1 MIHKPHKQAAEVLG
15 IKSMRLIITS
25 PLRGWATTLD
35 SVPDP
40 VFAQRMMGDGVAI
53 QPLGDTVVAPFDGE
67 VVTIHDAGHAVSL
80 RSAEGAEVLIHI
92 GLDTVM
98 LKGDGFTPLVAA
110 GQTVARGDPLIR
122 FDLDAVALAATSL
135 ITPVI
140 VTNAEAF
147 AISRR
152 TTDAAIGACEAL
164 MTLVPVQAE
173 TRRRS
178 DDGTVVEQAVTLSLP
193 HGIHA
198 RPAARI
204 GEVARGFE
212 ADVHLLNGD
221 KRGDARSTVG
231 LLALGTAFG
240 DEVVVQ
246 ARGDDAEAALAA
258 IVALLAT
265 DMGEGKLAAA
275 SVAPAPAAPLRAG
288 QIGGVIASPGLAMGP
303 AARLWQA
310 EIAVAREGTGAVEE
324 RAALLAARGEVRA
337 SIAARAGSA
346 SGSVASVMQAH
357 LALIDDPELLAAA
370 ESRIAAGNSAGF
382 AWRGAIHDQI
392 AAIRA
397 TGNAHL
403 IERVDDLVDIERQLL
418 ATLTGTPLD
427 GTGVPA
433 GAIVVADDLLPSQL
447 VTLAAAKPAGIC
459 LARGGPTSHVA
470 ILCAGMGLPALV
482 AMGDAL
488 GAIEDGTPLLLDAEL
503 GHVTAHP
510 SAADADAFTARLAKR
525 DARREA
531 AQVAAKDACNSAD
544 GTRIEVFANIG
555 TVEDAAL
562 AAAQGAEGSGL
573 VRSEFLFLDRDT
585 APSEDEQHAAYQGIA
600 DALAGKPVIIRLLDI
615 GGDKPAAYIPI
626 DAEENPALG
635 QRGIRVALAQPD
647 LLETQLRA
655 ILRVAPVGQCKI
667 MIPMIASLD
676 ELRQVRALVDRLRGE
691 MGIPTPVEVGV
702 MVETPAAAMTA
713 DLLAAEADFL
723 SIGTN
728 DLTQYVLAMDRG
740 NPAVAAGVDAMHPAV
755 LRMIGET
762 CRLAAVHGRWVGV
775 CGGLA
780 SDPTALP
787 ILIGLGVT
795 ELSAVPGFVAEA
807 KQIVRGLTLV
817 EARAHAE
824 LALQCKSAAEVRA
837 LARAFEE
844 TRR

>member
-1 MIHKPHKQAAEVLG
+1 M
-15 IKSMRLIITS
+15 SLIITS

-35 SVPDP
+35 EVPDP

-67 VVTIHDAGHAVSL
+67 VVTLHEAGHAVSL

-98 LKGDGFTPLVAA
+98 LKGEGFTPLAA
-110 GQTVARGDPLIR
+110 IGDRVSRGDPLIR

-152 TTDAAIGACEAL
+152 TTGAAIGACEAL

-173 TRRRS
+173 ARRRS
-178 DDGTVVEQAVTLSLP
+178 DDGTIVEQAVTLSLP

-212 ADVHLLNGD
+212 ADVHLVKGD

-231 LLALGTAFG
+231 LLALGTGFG

-265 DMGEGKLAAA
+265 DMGEAAPVPA
-275 SVAPAPAAPLRAG
+275 RAAPTAATEPLRAG
-288 QIGGVIASPGLAMGP
+288 QIGGVVAAPGLAMGP
-303 AARLWQA
+303 AARLRQA
-310 EIAVAREGTGAVEE
+310 EIAVAREGAGAAEE
-324 RAALLAARGEVRA
+324 RAALLAARSEVRA
-337 SIAARAGSA
+337 GIAARADAA
-346 SGSVASVMQAH
+346 SGSVAAVMQAH

-370 ESRIAAGNSAGF
+370 ENRIAGGNSAGF

-392 AAIRA
+392 DAIRA

-403 IERVDDLVDIERQLL
+403 IERIDDLVDIERQML
-418 ATLTGTPLD
+418 AALTGTPLD
-427 GTGVPA
+427 GAAIPA
-433 GAIVVADDLLPSQL
+433 GAIVVAEDLFPSQL
-447 VTLAAAKPAGIC
+447 VALAAAKPAGLC
-459 LARGGPTSHVA
+459 LVRGGPTSHVA

-482 AMGDAL
+482 AMGSGLD
-488 GAIEDGTPLLLDAEL
+488 AIEDGTMLLFDAEA
-503 GHVTAHP
+503 GHVTAAP
-510 SAADADAFTARLAKR
+510 SPAEAEPFAARLAAR

-531 AQVAAKDACNSAD
+531 ARQAAKDACHSAD
-544 GTRIEVFANIG
+544 GVRIEVFANVG
-555 TVEDAAL
+555 SVDEARS

-573 VRSEFLFLDRDT
+573 VRSEFLFLDRET

-600 DALAGKPVIIRLLDI
+600 DALAGKPVIVRLLDI

-647 LLETQLRA
+647 LLDTQLRA
-655 ILRVAPVGQCKI
+655 ILRTRPAGQCRI
-667 MIPMIASLD
+667 MIPMVASVE
-676 ELRQVRALVDRLRGE
+676 ELRRVRARVDLLRGE
-691 MGIPTPVEVGV
+691 MDIAAPVEVGV

-780 SDPTALP
+780 SDPAALP
-787 ILIGLGVT
+787 ILVGLGVT

-807 KQIVRGLTLV
+807 KQIVRALTLT
-817 EARAHAE
+817 EMRAHAE

>member
-1 MIHKPHKQAAEVLG
+1 M
-15 IKSMRLIITS
+15 SLIITS
-25 PLRGWATTLD
+25 PLRGWATALD
-35 SVPDP
+35 NVPDP

-67 VVTIHDAGHAVSL
+67 VVTLHDAGHAISL

-92 GLDTVM
+92 GLDTMM
-98 LKGDGFTPLVAA
+98 LKGEGFTALVTI
-110 GQTVARGDPLIR
+110 GQKVSRGDPLIR
-122 FDLDAVALAATSL
+122 FDLDAVALSATSL

-140 VTNAEAF
+140 VTNADAF

-152 TTDAAIGACEAL
+152 TVDCAVGACAAL
-164 MTLVPVQAE
+164 MTLVPVRAE
-173 TRRRS
+173 ARRRS
-178 DDGTVVEQAVTLSLP
+178 DDGTIVEQAVTLSLP

-204 GEVARGFE
+204 GEAARGFE
-212 ADVHLLNGD
+212 AEVHLLNGD

-231 LLALGTAFG
+231 LLALGTKFG

-265 DMGEGKLAAA
+265 DMGEG
-275 SVAPAPAAPLRAG
+275 APATATHAPAVAAAPLRAG

-303 AARLWQA
+303 AARLRQA
-310 EIAVAREGTGAVEE
+310 EIAVVREGQGGAHE
-324 RAALLAARGEVRA
+324 RAALIAARGAVREQ
-337 SIAARAGSA
+337 IAARADA
-346 SGSVASVMQAH
+346 ADGSVAAVMQAH
-357 LALIDDPELLAAA
+357 LALIDDPELLTAA
-370 ESRIAAGNSAGF
+370 ENRIADGHSAGF

-392 AAIRA
+392 DAIRA

-418 ATLTGTPLD
+418 SMLTGAPIESATA
-427 GTGVPA
+427 PA

-447 VTLAAAKPAGIC
+447 VTLAAARPAGIC

-482 AMGDAL
+482 AIGDAL
-488 GAIEDGTPLLLDAEL
+488 DAVEDGTPLLLDAEL
-503 GHVTAHP
+503 GFVAASP
-510 SAADADAFTARLAKR
+510 SPAEADAFLARLAKR

-531 AQVAAKDACNSAD
+531 AQAAAKDACHSAD

-555 TVEDAAL
+555 TVEDAEI
-562 AAAQGAEGSGL
+562 AAVQGAEGSGL

-585 APSEDEQHAAYQGIA
+585 APSEDEQFAAYQGIA

-626 DAEENPALG
+626 AHEENPALG
-635 QRGIRVALAQPD
+635 QRGIRVALAQPE
-647 LLETQLRA
+647 LLETQIRA
-655 ILRVAPVGQCKI
+655 ILRVAPIGQCKI
-667 MIPMIASLD
+667 MIPMVAGID
-676 ELRQVRALVDRLRGE
+676 ELRYVRALVDRLRGE
-691 MGIPTPVEVGV
+691 AGIAAPVEVGV

-713 DLLAAEADFL
+713 DLLAVEADFL

-762 CRLAAVHGRWVGV
+762 CRLATVRGRWVGV
-775 CGGLA
+775 CGALA
-780 SDPTALP
+780 SDPAALP
-787 ILIGLGVT
+787 ILVGLGVT

-807 KQIVRGLTLV
+807 KQIVRGLTLI

>member
-1 MIHKPHKQAAEVLG
+1 M
-15 IKSMRLIITS
+15 SLIITS

-67 VVTIHDAGHAVSL
+67 VVTLHDAGHAISL
-80 RSAEGAEVLIHI
+80 RSAEGAEILIHI

-98 LKGDGFTPLVAA
+98 LKGEGFTPLVRV
-110 GQTVARGDPLIR
+110 GDKVSRGDPLIR

-152 TTDAAIGACEAL
+152 SVDCAIGACEAL

-173 TRRRS
+173 ARRRS

-204 GEVARGFE
+204 GETARRFE

-221 KRGDARSTVG
+221 KRGDARSTVA
-231 LLALGTAFG
+231 LLALGTGFG

-258 IVALLAT
+258 VVPLLAT
-265 DMGEGKLAAA
+265 DMGESVPPAT
-275 SVAPAPAAPLRAG
+275 SVAAINEQVLRAG

-303 AARLWQA
+303 AARLRQA
-310 EIAVAREGTGAVEE
+310 EIAVARDGSGPVEE
-324 RAALLAARGEVRA
+324 RAALLAARSDVRGR
-337 SIAARAGSA
+337 IAARAESA
-346 SGSVASVMQAH
+346 DGSVAAVMHAH
-357 LALIDDPELLAAA
+357 LALIDDPELLAGA
-370 ESRIAAGNSAGF
+370 EKRIAEGRSAGF
-382 AWRGAIHDQI
+382 AWRGAIHDQVD
-392 AAIRA
+392 AIRA

-403 IERVDDLVDIERQLL
+403 IERIDDLIDIERQLL
-418 ATLTGTPLD
+418 STLTGIPLD
-427 GTGVPA
+427 GNAILAGV
-433 GAIVVADDLLPSQL
+433 IVVAEDLLPSQL
-447 VTLAAAKPAGIC
+447 VALAAAKPAGIC
-459 LARGGPTSHVA
+459 LTRGGPTSHVA

-488 GAIEDGTPLLLDAEL
+488 DAVDDGARLLLDAEM
-503 GHVTAHP
+503 GHLTVAP
-510 SAADADAFTARLAKR
+510 SPADAEAFAARLAKR

-531 AQVAAKDACNSAD
+531 AQAAAKDACQTAD
-544 GTRIEVFANIG
+544 GTRIEIFANIG
-555 TVEDAAL
+555 TVEDAIL

-635 QRGIRVALAQPD
+635 QRGIRVALAHPA

-655 ILRVAPVGQCKI
+655 ILRVEPVGQCKI
-667 MIPMIASLD
+667 MIPMVANLD
-676 ELRQVRALVDRLRGE
+676 ELRQVRALVERLRGE
-691 MGIPTPVEVGV
+691 MGIAAPVEVGV

-762 CRLAAVHGRWVGV
+762 CRLATARGRWVGV

-780 SDPTALP
+780 SDPAALP
-787 ILIGLGVT
+787 ILVGLGAT

-807 KQIVRGLTLV
+807 KQIVRGLTLI

>member
-1 MIHKPHKQAAEVLG
+1 M
-15 IKSMRLIITS
+15 SLIITS

-53 QPLGDTVVAPFDGE
+53 QPLGDTVLAPFDGE
-67 VVTIHDAGHAVSL
+67 VVTLHDAGHAISL
-80 RSAEGAEVLIHI
+80 RSVEGAEVLIHI

-98 LKGDGFTPLVAA
+98 LKGEGFTPLVAI
-110 GQTVARGDPLIR
+110 GQTVARGDPLIL
-122 FDLDAVALAATSL
+122 FDLDAVALSAASL

-140 VTNAEAF
+140 VTNANAF
-147 AISRR
+147 TISRR
-152 TTDAAIGACEAL
+152 ATDCAIGACEAL

-173 TRRRS
+173 ARRRS
-178 DDGTVVEQAVTLSLP
+178 DDGTVIEQAVTLSLP

-204 GEVARGFE
+204 GEAARGFQAE
-212 ADVHLLNGD
+212 LHLLNGD
-221 KRGDARSTVG
+221 KRGDARSTVA
-231 LLALGTAFG
+231 LLALGTRFG

-246 ARGDDAEAALAA
+246 ARGDDAEAAIAA

-265 DMGEGKLAAA
+265 DMGET
-275 SVAPAPAAPLRAG
+275 APAAVTAPLVSAAPLRTG

-303 AARLWQA
+303 AARLKQA
-310 EIAVAREGTGAVEE
+310 EIAVAHDGAGDDHE
-324 RAALLAARGEVRA
+324 RAAL
-337 SIAARAGSA
+337 IAARADVRERIATRATSA
-346 SGSVASVMQAH
+346 DGSVAAVMQAH
-357 LALIDDPELLAAA
+357 LALIDDPELIAGADQ
-370 ESRIAAGNSAGF
+370 RIAAGRSAGF

-392 AAIRA
+392 DAIRA

-403 IERVDDLVDIERQLL
+403 IERIDDLIDIERQLL
-418 ATLTGTPLD
+418 SVLTGTPLD
-427 GTGVPA
+427 GGAVSA
-433 GAIVVADDLLPSQL
+433 GAIVVAHDMLPSQL
-447 VTLAAAKPAGIC
+447 VSLAAMKPAGIC
-459 LARGGPTSHVA
+459 LTRGGPTSHVA

-482 AMGDAL
+482 AISEAL
-488 GAIEDGTPLLLDAEL
+488 NTVEDGAPLLLDAEMGNL
-503 GHVTAHP
+503 TVAP
-510 SAADADAFTARLAKR
+510 SPVDTDAFTARLAKR
-525 DARREA
+525 AARRDA
-531 AQVAAKDACNSAD
+531 AQAAAKDDCHTSD
-544 GTRIEVFANIG
+544 GARIEIFANLG
-555 TVEDAAL
+555 TVEDAVL
-562 AAAQGAEGSGL
+562 AAAHGAEGSGL

-585 APSEDEQHAAYQGIA
+585 APSEDEQHAAYQAIA
-600 DALAGKPVIIRLLDI
+600 DALPGKPVIIRLLDI

-626 DAEENPALG
+626 AREENPALG
-635 QRGIRVALAQPD
+635 QRGIRVALALPD
-647 LLETQLRA
+647 LLETQIRA
-655 ILRVAPVGQCKI
+655 ILRVEPVGQCKI
-667 MIPMIASLD
+667 MIPMVASID
-676 ELRQVRALVDRLRGE
+676 ELRQVRALVDRIRGE
-691 MGIPTPVEVGV
+691 MGIATPVEVGV

-713 DLLAAEADFL
+713 DLHAAEAEFL

-762 CRLAAVHGRWVGV
+762 CRLATARGRWVGV

-780 SDPTALP
+780 SDPAALP
-787 ILIGLGVT
+787 ILIGLGAT

-807 KQIVRGLTLV
+807 KQIVRGLTLT

>member
-1 MIHKPHKQAAEVLG
+1 M
-15 IKSMRLIITS
+15 SLIITS

-67 VVTIHDAGHAVSL
+67 VVTLHDAGHAISL
-80 RSAEGAEVLIHI
+80 RSVEGAEVLIHI

-98 LKGDGFTPLVAA
+98 LKGEGFTPLVSI
-110 GQTVARGDPLIR
+110 GQTVLRGDPLIQ
-122 FDLDAVALAATSL
+122 FDLDAVALSAASL

-152 TTDAAIGACEAL
+152 TTDCAIGACEAL

-173 TRRRS
+173 ARRRS
-178 DDGTVVEQAVTLSLP
+178 DDGTVIEQAVTLSLP

-204 GEVARGFE
+204 GEAARGFQAE
-212 ADVHLLNGD
+212 LHLLNGD
-221 KRGDARSTVG
+221 KRGDARSTVA
-231 LLALGTAFG
+231 LLALGTRFG

-265 DMGEGKLAAA
+265 DMGESAPTAVTVPLA
-275 SVAPAPAAPLRAG
+275 SAAPLRTG

-303 AARLWQA
+303 AARLRQA
-310 EIAVAREGTGAVEE
+310 EIAVAHDGAGDDHE
-324 RAALLAARGEVRA
+324 RAALLAARQDVRER
-337 SIAARAGSA
+337 IAARADSADGSIA
-346 SGSVASVMQAH
+346 AVMQAH
-357 LALIDDPELLAAA
+357 LALIDDPELLAGA
-370 ESRIAAGNSAGF
+370 EHRISAGRSAGF

-392 AAIRA
+392 DAIRA

-403 IERVDDLVDIERQLL
+403 IERIDDLIDIERQLL
-418 ATLTGTPLD
+418 SVLTGTPLD
-427 GTGVPA
+427 GAAVSA

-459 LARGGPTSHVA
+459 LTRGGPTSHVA

-482 AMGDAL
+482 AMGNAL
-488 GAIEDGTPLLLDAEL
+488 NTVEDGAPLLLDAEM
-503 GHVTAHP
+503 GHLTVAP
-510 SAADADAFTARLAKR
+510 SPADTDAFIARLAKR
-525 DARREA
+525 AARREA
-531 AQVAAKDACNSAD
+531 AKADAANACNTAD
-544 GTRIEVFANIG
+544 GTRIEIFANLG
-555 TVEDAAL
+555 TVDDAVL

-585 APSEDEQHAAYQGIA
+585 APSEDEQHAAYQAIA
-600 DALAGKPVIIRLLDI
+600 DALPGKPVIIRLLDI

-626 DAEENPALG
+626 AHEENPALG

-647 LLETQLRA
+647 LLETQIRA
-655 ILRVAPVGQCKI
+655 ILRVEPVGQCKI
-667 MIPMIASLD
+667 MIPMVASID
-676 ELRQVRALVDRLRGE
+676 ELRQVRTLVDHLRGE
-691 MGIPTPVEVGV
+691 MGIATPVDVGV

-713 DLLAAEADFL
+713 DLLAVEADFL

-762 CRLAAVHGRWVGV
+762 CRLATARGRWVGV

-780 SDPTALP
+780 SDPAALP
-787 ILIGLGVT
+787 ILIGLGAT

-807 KQIVRGLTLV
+807 KQIVRGLTLT

>member
-1 MIHKPHKQAAEVLG
+1 MG
-15 IKSMRLIITS
+15 LIITS

-35 SVPDP
+35 EVPDP

-67 VVTIHDAGHAVSL
+67 VVTLHEAGHAVSL

-98 LKGDGFTPLVAA
+98 LKGEGFTPLVAI
-110 GQTVARGDPLIR
+110 GDTVARGDPLIR

-147 AISRR
+147 AIGRR

-173 TRRRS
+173 ARRRS
-178 DDGTVVEQAVTLSLP
+178 DDGILVEQAVTLSLP

-204 GEVARGFE
+204 GEAARGFE
-212 ADVHLLNGD
+212 ADVHLVKGD
-221 KRGDARSTVG
+221 KRGDARSTVA

-240 DEVVVQ
+240 DEIVVQ

-265 DMGEGKLAAA
+265 DMGEAAA
-275 SVAPAPAAPLRAG
+275 AVVAPLPATAASPLRAG

-303 AARLWQA
+303 AARLRQT
-310 EIAVAREGTGAVEE
+310 EIAVAREGAGAAEE
-324 RAALLAARGEVRA
+324 RAALLAAREEVRA
-337 SIAARAGSA
+337 MIAARADGA

-357 LALIDDPELLAAA
+357 LALIDDPELIAAA
-370 ESRIAAGNSAGF
+370 EGRIAAGNSAGF

-392 AAIRA
+392 DAIRA

-403 IERVDDLVDIERQLL
+403 IERIDDLIDIERQML
-418 ATLTGTPLD
+418 AVLTGTPLD
-427 GTGVPA
+427 GANIAA
-433 GAIVVADDLLPSQL
+433 GAIVVAEDLLPSQL
-447 VTLAAAKPAGIC
+447 VALAAQKPAGIC
-459 LARGGPTSHVA
+459 LRRGGPTSHVA
-470 ILCAGMGLPALV
+470 ILCAGMGLPSLV

-488 GAIEDGTPLLLDAEL
+488 DEIAEGTPLLLDAEL
-503 GHVTAHP
+503 GHVTAAP
-510 SAADADAFTARLAKR
+510 SAAGTDAFTARLAKR

-531 AQVAAKDACNSAD
+531 AQAAAKDACHSAD
-544 GTRIEVFANIG
+544 GTRIEIFANVG
-555 TVEDAAL
+555 SVDEAQ
-562 AAAQGAEGSGL
+562 AAAKQGAEGSGL

-600 DALAGKPVIIRLLDI
+600 DALAERPVIVRLLDI
-615 GGDKPAAYIPI
+615 GGDKPAAYIPF

-635 QRGIRVALAQPD
+635 QRGIRVALARPD

-655 ILRVAPVGQCKI
+655 ILRIEPAGQCKI
-667 MIPMIASLD
+667 MIPMVASLD
-676 ELRQVRALVDRLRGE
+676 ELRQVRAVVERLRGE
-691 MGIPTPVEVGV
+691 MGIAAPVEVGV

-780 SDPTALP
+780 SDPAALP
-787 ILIGLGVT
+787 IPIGLGVT

-807 KQIVRGLTLV
+807 KQIVRGLSLP
-817 EARAHAE
+817 EAQAHAA

-844 TRR
+844 TR

>member
-1 MIHKPHKQAAEVLG
+1 M
-15 IKSMRLIITS
+15 SLIITS

-35 SVPDP
+35 AVPDP
-40 VFAQRMMGDGVAI
+40 VFAERMMGDGVAI

-67 VVTIHDAGHAVSL
+67 VVTLHDAGHAISL
-80 RSAEGAEVLIHI
+80 RSAEGAEVLIHV

-98 LKGDGFTPLVAA
+98 LKGEGFTPLVAI
-110 GQTVARGDPLIR
+110 GDHVSRGDPLIR
-122 FDLDAVALAATSL
+122 FDLDAVALAAASL

-152 TTDAAIGACEAL
+152 SVDCAIGACEEL
-164 MTLVPVQAE
+164 MTLVPAQAKA
-173 TRRRS
+173 RRRS
-178 DDGTVVEQAVTLSLP
+178 DNGTMVEQAVTLSLP

-204 GEVARGFE
+204 GETARGFE
-212 ADVHLLNGD
+212 AEVHLLNGD
-221 KRGDARSTVG
+221 KRGDARSTVA
-231 LLALGTAFG
+231 LLALGTRFG

-246 ARGDDAEAALAA
+246 ARGNDADAALAA
-258 IVALLAT
+258 IVALLGT
-265 DMGEGKLAAA
+265 DMGE
-275 SVAPAPAAPLRAG
+275 SAPARSPITNAAQILRAG

-303 AARLWQA
+303 AARLRQA
-310 EIAVAREGTGAVEE
+310 EIAVARDGRGPAGE
-324 RAALLAARGEVRA
+324 RAALFAARDDVRGQ
-337 SIAARAGSA
+337 IAARADSA
-346 SGSVASVMQAH
+346 EGSVAAVMHAH
-357 LALIDDPELLAAA
+357 LALIDDPELLAGA
-370 ESRIAAGNSAGF
+370 EKRMAEGRSAGF

-392 AAIRA
+392 DAIRA

-403 IERVDDLVDIERQLL
+403 IERIDDLVDIERQLL
-418 ATLTGTPLD
+418 AALTGMPVD
-427 GTGVPA
+427 GKAIPA
-433 GAIVVADDLLPSQL
+433 GAIVVAEDLLPSQL
-447 VTLAAAKPAGIC
+447 VTLAAARPAGIC

-482 AMGDAL
+482 AMGEALDAV
-488 GAIEDGTPLLLDAEL
+488 ADDAPLLLDAEM
-503 GHVTAHP
+503 GHVTVAP
-510 SAADADAFTARLAKR
+510 SPTVADAFTARLAKR
-525 DARREA
+525 DARRTA
-531 AQVAAKDACNSAD
+531 ARAAAKDACQTAD
-544 GTRIEVFANIG
+544 GTRIEIFANIG
-555 TVEDAAL
+555 TVEDATL

-573 VRSEFLFLDRDT
+573 VRSEFLFLDRDS

-600 DALAGKPVIIRLLDI
+600 DAFAGKPVIIRLLDI
-615 GGDKPAAYIPI
+615 GGDKPAAYIRI
-626 DAEENPALG
+626 AHEENPALG
-635 QRGIRVALAQPD
+635 QRGIRVALARTD

-655 ILRVAPVGQCKI
+655 ILRVEPVGQCKI
-667 MIPMIASLD
+667 MIPMIASID
-676 ELRQVRALVDRLRGE
+676 ELRPVRALVDRLRGQ
-691 MGIPTPVEVGV
+691 MGIATPVEIGV

-713 DLLAAEADFL
+713 DLLAAESDFL

-740 NPAVAAGVDAMHPAV
+740 NPTVAAGVDAMHPAV

-762 CRLAAVHGRWVGV
+762 CRLATSRGRWVGV

-780 SDPTALP
+780 SDPAALP

-795 ELSAVPGFVAEA
+795 ELSAVLGFVAEA
-807 KQIVRGLTLV
+807 KQIVRGLNLT

>member
-1 MIHKPHKQAAEVLG
+1 M
-15 IKSMRLIITS
+15 SLIITS

-53 QPLGDTVVAPFDGE
+53 EPLGDTIVAPFDGE
-67 VVTIHDAGHAVSL
+67 VVTLHDAGHAISL

-98 LKGDGFTPLVAA
+98 LKGEGFTPLVAI

-122 FDLDAVALAATSL
+122 FDLDAVALAAPSL

-140 VTNAEAF
+140 ITNAEAF

-152 TTDAAIGACEAL
+152 STDCAIGACEAL
-164 MTLVPVQAE
+164 MTLVPVQANV
-173 TRRRS
+173 RRSS
-178 DDGTVVEQAVTLSLP
+178 DDGIVIEQTVKLALP

-204 GEVARGFE
+204 GEAARGFQAE
-212 ADVHLLNGD
+212 LHLLNGD
-221 KRGDARSTVG
+221 KRGDARSTVA
-231 LLALGTAFG
+231 LLALGTRFG

-258 IVALLAT
+258 IAALLAT
-265 DMGEGKLAAA
+265 DMGETASAAPPAAA
-275 SVAPAPAAPLRAG
+275 IVTAAVPLQAG

-303 AARLWQA
+303 AARLRQT
-310 EIAVAREGTGAVEE
+310 EIAVSSEGVGAAEE
-324 RAALLAARGEVRA
+324 RAALLAARDTVRA
-337 SIAARAGSA
+337 HIAARADSDDA
-346 SGSVASVMQAH
+346 SIASVMQAH
-357 LALIDDPELLAAA
+357 LALIDDPELIAGADA
-370 ESRIAAGNSAGF
+370 RIATGRSAGF
-382 AWRGAIHDQI
+382 AWRGAVHDQI
-392 AAIRA
+392 DAIRA

-403 IERVDDLVDIERQLL
+403 IERIDDLVDIERQLL
-418 ATLTGTPLD
+418 SALTGTPLETAAVA
-427 GTGVPA
+427 G
-433 GAIVVADDLLPSQL
+433 GAIIVADDLLPSQL
-447 VTLAAAKPAGIC
+447 VALAAANPAGVC
-459 LARGGPTSHVA
+459 LMRGGPTSHVA

-482 AMGDAL
+482 ALGDAL
-488 GAIEDGTPLLLDAEL
+488 GAVEDGAPLLLDAEL
-503 GHVTAHP
+503 GHVTLRP
-510 SAADADAFTARLAKR
+510 SPADAAAFTGRLAKR
-525 DARREA
+525 AARRDA
-531 AQVAAKDACNSAD
+531 AQAAAQEACRTAD
-544 GTRIEVFANIG
+544 GTRIEICANLG
-555 TVEDAAL
+555 SAAAAL
-562 AAAQGAEGSGL
+562 VAAAQGAEGSGL
-573 VRSEFLFLDRDT
+573 VRSEFLFLDRET
-585 APSEDEQHAAYQGIA
+585 APSEDEQHAAYQAIA
-600 DALAGKPVIIRLLDI
+600 DALPGKPVIIRLLDI

-635 QRGIRVALAQPD
+635 QRGIRVALARPD

-655 ILRVAPVGQCKI
+655 ILRVEPVGACKI
-667 MIPMIASLD
+667 MIPMVASID
-676 ELRQVRALVDRLRGE
+676 ELRQVRTLVDRLRSDMAIAGA
-691 MGIPTPVEVGV
+691 VEVGV

-713 DLLAAEADFL
+713 DLLALEADFL

-755 LRMIGET
+755 LRLIGET
-762 CRLAAVHGRWVGV
+762 CRRATARGRWVGV

-780 SDPTALP
+780 SDPAALP

-807 KQIVRGLTLV
+807 KQIVRGLTLT

-837 LARAFEE
+837 LSRAFEE

>member
-1 MIHKPHKQAAEVLG
+1 M
-15 IKSMRLIITS
+15 SLIITS

-35 SVPDP
+35 GVPDP

-53 QPLGDTVVAPFDGE
+53 HPLGDTVVAPFDGE
-67 VVTIHDAGHAVSL
+67 VLTLHDAGHAVSL
-80 RSAEGAEVLIHI
+80 RSAEGAEILIHI

-98 LKGDGFTPLVAA
+98 LKGEGFTALVAA
-110 GQTVARGDPLIR
+110 GQRVSRGDPLIR

-152 TTDAAIGACEAL
+152 TTDCAIGACEAL

-173 TRRRS
+173 ARRRS
-178 DDGTVVEQAVTLSLP
+178 DDGTIVEQTVTLSLP

-212 ADVHLLNGD
+212 ADVHLMKDG
-221 KRGDARSTVG
+221 KRGDARSTVA
-231 LLALGTAFG
+231 LLALGTGFG
-240 DEVVVQ
+240 DDVVVQ

-258 IVALLAT
+258 VVALLAT
-265 DMGEGKLAAA
+265 DMGEGKPVAA
-275 SVAPAPAAPLRAG
+275 SVVPTATVPLRAG
-288 QIGGVIASPGLAMGP
+288 QIGGVIASPGLAIGP
-303 AARLWQA
+303 AARLRQA
-310 EIAVAREGTGAVEE
+310 EIAVAREGAGVAEE
-324 RAALLAARGEVRA
+324 GAALLAARGAVRA
-337 SIAARAGSA
+337 RIAARADSA
-346 SGSVASVMQAH
+346 SGSIASVMQAH

-370 ESRIAAGNSAGF
+370 ESRIAAGHSAGF
-382 AWRGAIHDQI
+382 AWRGATHDQI

-397 TGNAHL
+397 TGNEHL

-418 ATLTGTPLD
+418 STLTGTPID
-427 GTGVPA
+427 GAAVAA

-447 VTLAAAKPAGIC
+447 VTIAAAKPAGIC

-470 ILCAGMGLPALV
+470 ILCASMGLPALV

-488 GAIEDGTPLLLDAEL
+488 GTVEDGTPLLLDAEL
-503 GHVTAHP
+503 GHVSPSP
-510 SAADADAFTARLAKR
+510 SAADADAFTARLAQR
-525 DARREA
+525 AARRAA
-531 AQVAAKDACNSAD
+531 AQAAAKDACHSAD
-544 GTRIEVFANIG
+544 GTRIEIFANIG
-555 TVEDAAL
+555 SVEDAAL

-573 VRSEFLFLDRDT
+573 VRSEFLFLGRDA
-585 APSEDEQHAAYQGIA
+585 APSEDEQHAAYQAIA
-600 DALAGKPVIIRLLDI
+600 DALPGQPVIVRLLDI
-615 GGDKPAAYIPI
+615 GGDKPAAFIPI
-626 DAEENPALG
+626 ETEENPALG
-635 QRGIRVALAQPD
+635 QRGVRVALARPD

-655 ILRVAPVGQCKI
+655 ILRTSPAGQCKI
-667 MIPMIASLD
+667 MIPMVASID
-676 ELRQVRALVDRLRGE
+676 EVRQVRQVVERLRGDL
-691 MGIPTPVEVGV
+691 GIATPVEVGV

-762 CRLAAVHGRWVGV
+762 CRLAAVHDRWVGV

-780 SDPTALP
+780 SDPAALP

-807 KQIVRGLTLV
+807 KQIVRGLTLA

-824 LALQCKSAAEVRA
+824 LALQCRSAAEVRA

>member
-1 MIHKPHKQAAEVLG
+1 M
-15 IKSMRLIITS
+15 SLIITS

-53 QPLGDTVVAPFDGE
+53 EPLGDTIVAPFDGE
-67 VVTIHDAGHAVSL
+67 VVTLHDAGHAVSL

-98 LKGDGFTPLVAA
+98 LKGEGFTPLVAI

-122 FDLDAVALAATSL
+122 FDLDAVALAAPSL

-152 TTDAAIGACEAL
+152 STDCAIGACEAL
-164 MTLVPVQAE
+164 MTLVPAQTDA
-173 TRRRS
+173 RHRS
-178 DDGTVVEQAVTLSLP
+178 DDGTVIEQTVTLSLP

-204 GEVARGFE
+204 GEAVRGFAAE
-212 ADVHLLNGD
+212 VYLQHGD
-221 KRGDARSTVG
+221 KRGDARSTVA
-231 LLALGTAFG
+231 LLALGTRFG
-240 DEVVVQ
+240 DEIRVQ
-246 ARGDDAEAALAA
+246 ARGDDAEAALLA
-258 IVALLAT
+258 IVALLASG
-265 DMGEGKLAAA
+265 MGETAALAA
-275 SVAPAPAAPLRAG
+275 STAPTATAPLRAG

-303 AARLWQA
+303 ATRLRQA
-310 EIAVAREGTGAVEE
+310 EIAVAHDGADAGEE
-324 RAALLAARGEVRA
+324 RAALIAARGAVRER
-337 SIAARAGSA
+337 IAARANSE
-346 SGSVASVMQAH
+346 SGGVAAVMQAH
-357 LALIDDPELLAAA
+357 LALIDDPELFAGA
-370 ESRIAAGNSAGF
+370 ERRIAAGRSAGF
-382 AWRGAIHDQI
+382 AWRGAIRDQVD
-392 AAIRA
+392 AIRA

-403 IERVDDLVDIERQLL
+403 IERIDDLIDIERQLL
-418 ATLTGTPLD
+418 SVLTDTPLGD
-427 GTGVPA
+427 ASIPA

-488 GAIEDGTPLLLDAEL
+488 DAVAEGTSLLLDAEM
-503 GHVTAHP
+503 GHVTLAP
-510 SAADADAFTARLAKR
+510 SPADTDAFAARLAKR
-525 DARREA
+525 GARREA
-531 AQVAAKDACNSAD
+531 AKAGAANACHTAD
-544 GTRIEVFANIG
+544 GARIEIFANLG
-555 TVEDAAL
+555 TVEDAML

-585 APSEDEQHAAYQGIA
+585 APSEDEQHAAYQAIA
-600 DALAGKPVIIRLLDI
+600 DALPGKPVIIRLLDI

-626 DAEENPALG
+626 AEEENPALG
-635 QRGIRVALAQPD
+635 LRGIRVALANPE

-655 ILRVAPVGQCKI
+655 ILRVEPVGQCKI
-667 MIPMIASLD
+667 MIPMVASID
-676 ELRQVRALVDRLRGE
+676 ELHQVRALIDRLRGE
-691 MGIPTPVEVGV
+691 MGIATPVEVGV

-713 DLLAAEADFL
+713 DLLAIEADFL

-762 CRLAAVHGRWVGV
+762 CRLATAGGRWVGV

-780 SDPTALP
+780 SDPAALP

-807 KQIVRGLTLV
+807 KEIVRGLTLT
-817 EARAHAE
+817 EARAHAD
-824 LALQCKSAAEVRA
+824 LALQCQSAAEVRA

>member
-1 MIHKPHKQAAEVLG
+1 M
-15 IKSMRLIITS
+15 SLIITS

-35 SVPDP
+35 NVPDP

-53 QPLGDTVVAPFDGE
+53 QPLDDTVVAPFDGE
-67 VVTIHDAGHAVSL
+67 VATLHDAGHAVSL
-80 RSAEGAEVLIHI
+80 RSVEGAELLIHI

-98 LKGDGFTPLVAA
+98 LKGEGFTPLVAV
-110 GQTVARGDPLIR
+110 GDRVTRGDPLIR

-147 AISRR
+147 VISRR
-152 TTDAAIGACEAL
+152 SVVRAIGACEAL
-164 MTLVPVQAE
+164 MTLVPVRAE
-173 TRRRS
+173 ARRRS

-212 ADVHLLNGD
+212 AEVHLMSGD
-221 KRGDARSTVG
+221 KRGDARSTVA
-231 LLALGTAFG
+231 LLALGTVFG
-240 DEVVVQ
+240 DEIIVR

-265 DMGEGKLAAA
+265 DMGEG
-275 SVAPAPAAPLRAG
+275 APPAATPRTYVQPGLPGPRGAG

-303 AARLWQA
+303 AARLRRT
-310 EIAVAREGTGAVEE
+310 EIAVARDGAGATGE
-324 RAALLAARGEVRA
+324 RAALLAAQDEVRA
-337 SIAARAGSA
+337 RIAARAEKAG
-346 SGSVASVMQAH
+346 GGVASVMQAH

-370 ESRIAAGNSAGF
+370 EARIAAGSSAGF

-392 AAIRA
+392 DAIRA

-403 IERVDDLVDIERQLL
+403 IERVDDLVDIERQML
-418 ATLTGTPLD
+418 ATLTGTAID
-427 GTGVPA
+427 GAAVPA
-433 GAIVVADDLLPSQL
+433 GAIIVAEDLLPSQL
-447 VTLAAAKPAGIC
+447 VTLAAAKPAGLC

-488 GAIEDGTPLLLDAEL
+488 DGVEDGTPLLLDAEL
-503 GHVTAHP
+503 GHATAAP
-510 SAADADAFTARLAKR
+510 SAADSDAFAARLAKR

-531 AQVAAKDACNSAD
+531 ARAAANGACHSAD
-544 GTRIEVFANIG
+544 GTRIEIFANLG
-555 TVEDAAL
+555 SVEEAR
-562 AAAQGAEGSGL
+562 AAAAAGAEGSGL

-585 APSEDEQHAAYQGIA
+585 APSEDEQLAAYQGIV
-600 DALAGKPVIIRLLDI
+600 DALVERPVIVRLLDI
-615 GGDKPAAYIPI
+615 GGDKPAAYIPF

-635 QRGIRVALAQPD
+635 QRGIRVALTRPD

-655 ILRVAPVGQCKI
+655 ILRVRPAGQCKI
-667 MIPMIASLD
+667 MIPMVAGVD
-676 ELRQVRALVDRLRGE
+676 ELRQVRATVERLRGE
-691 MGIPTPVEVGV
+691 MGIATPVEVGV

-728 DLTQYVLAMDRG
+728 DLTQYILAMDRG

-762 CRLAAVHGRWVGV
+762 CRLAAIHGRWVGV

-780 SDPTALP
+780 SDPAALP
-787 ILIGLGVT
+787 ILVGLGIT
-795 ELSAVPGFVAEA
+795 ELSAVPGFIAEA

-817 EARAHAE
+817 EARAHAG

-844 TRR
+844 TR

>member
-1 MIHKPHKQAAEVLG
+1 M
-15 IKSMRLIITS
+15 SLIITS

-35 SVPDP
+35 IVPDP

-53 QPLGDTVVAPFDGE
+53 EPLGDTVVAPFDGE

-80 RSAEGAEVLIHI
+80 RSAEGAEILIHV

-98 LKGDGFTPLVAA
+98 LKGEGFTPLVAA
-110 GQTVARGDPLIR
+110 GQAVARGDPLIR

-152 TTDAAIGACEAL
+152 TTDSAIGACEAL

-173 TRRRS
+173 AHRRS
-178 DDGTVVEQAVTLSLP
+178 DDGTVVEQTVTLSLP

-221 KRGDARSTVG
+221 KRGDARSTVA

-265 DMGEGKLAAA
+265 DMGEGKPPAV
-275 SVAPAPAAPLRAG
+275 SVTPAPATPLRAG

-303 AARLWQA
+303 AARLRQS

-337 SIAARAGSA
+337 SIAARADSA

-357 LALIDDPELLAAA
+357 LALIDDPELLTAA

-427 GTGVPA
+427 GAALPA

-488 GAIEDGTPLLLDAEL
+488 GVVEDGTPLLLDAEL

-531 AQVAAKDACNSAD
+531 AHAAAKDACHSAD
-544 GTRIEVFANIG
+544 GTRIEIFANIG

-573 VRSEFLFLDRDT
+573 VRSEFLFLGRDT
-585 APSEDEQHAAYQGIA
+585 APSEDEQHAAYQAIA
-600 DALAGKPVIIRLLDI
+600 EALAGQPVIIRLLDI

-635 QRGIRVALAQPD
+635 QRGIRVALARPD

-655 ILRVAPVGQCKI
+655 ILRARPAGQCKI
-667 MIPMIASLD
+667 MIPMVASLD
-676 ELRQVRALVDRLRGE
+676 ELRQVRARVDRLRGE
-691 MGIPTPVEVGV
+691 MGIAEPIEVGV

-762 CRLAAVHGRWVGV
+762 CRLAAVHDRWVGV

-780 SDPTALP
+780 SDPAALP

>member
-1 MIHKPHKQAAEVLG
+1 M
-15 IKSMRLIITS
+15 SLIITS

-67 VVTIHDAGHAVSL
+67 VVTLHDAGHAISL

-98 LKGDGFTPLVAA
+98 LKGEGLTPLVAI
-110 GQTVARGDPLIR
+110 GDKVSRGDPLIR

-140 VTNAEAF
+140 VTNVDAF

-152 TTDAAIGACEAL
+152 TVDCSVGACEAL

-173 TRRRS
+173 ARRRS
-178 DDGTVVEQAVTLSLP
+178 DDGTVVEQAVRLSLP

-204 GEVARGFE
+204 GETARGFE
-212 ADVHLLNGD
+212 ADIHLLNGD
-221 KRGDARSTVG
+221 KRGDARSTVA
-231 LLALGTAFG
+231 LLALGTRLG
-240 DEVVVQ
+240 DEVLVQ

-265 DMGEGKLAAA
+265 DMGE
-275 SVAPAPAAPLRAG
+275 SAPAALVATAGSVEASLLRAG
-288 QIGGVIASPGLAMGP
+288 QIGGVIASPGLAKGP
-303 AARLWQA
+303 AAQLRQVD
-310 EIAVAREGTGAVEE
+310 IAVARDGNGASAERSAL
-324 RAALLAARGEVRA
+324 RAARDDVRGR
-337 SIAARAGSA
+337 IAARADDA
-346 SGSVASVMQAH
+346 EGSVAAVMHAH
-357 LALIDDPELLAAA
+357 VALLDDPELLAGA
-370 ESRIAAGNSAGF
+370 EKRIAEGRSAGF

-392 AAIRA
+392 DAIRA

-403 IERVDDLVDIERQLL
+403 IERADDLVDIERQLL
-418 ATLTGTPLD
+418 AALTGTSLD
-427 GTGVPA
+427 GTAVPA
-433 GAIVVADDLLPSQL
+433 GAIVVAEDLLPSQL
-447 VTLAAAKPAGIC
+447 LTLAAAKPAGLC
-459 LARGGPTSHVA
+459 LVRGGPTSHVA
-470 ILCAGMGLPALV
+470 ILCAGFGLPALV

-488 GAIEDGTPLLLDAEL
+488 DNIEDGTPLLLDAEL
-503 GHVTAHP
+503 GHLTANP
-510 SAADADAFTARLAKR
+510 GTVDDEAFTARLAKR
-525 DARREA
+525 DARRAA
-531 AQVAAKDACNSAD
+531 AQAAASDACQTAD
-544 GTRIEVFANIG
+544 GARIEIFANIG

-573 VRSEFLFLDRDT
+573 VRSEFLFLDRDA
-585 APSEDEQHAAYQGIA
+585 APSEAEQYAAYQGIA

-615 GGDKPAAYIPI
+615 GGDKPAGYIPI
-626 DAEENPALG
+626 AHEENPALG
-635 QRGIRVALAQPD
+635 QRGIRVALAQPI

-655 ILRVAPVGQCKI
+655 ILRVAPVGQCRI
-667 MIPMIASLD
+667 MIPMVASVD
-676 ELRQVRALVDRLRGE
+676 ELRQVRAIVDRLRGE
-691 MGIPTPVEVGV
+691 MGIASPVEVGV

-713 DLLAAEADFL
+713 DLLATEADFL

-762 CRLAAVHGRWVGV
+762 CRLAAPRGRWVGV

-780 SDPTALP
+780 SDPAALP

-807 KQIVRGLTLV
+807 KQIVRGLTRI

>member
-1 MIHKPHKQAAEVLG
+1 M
-15 IKSMRLIITS
+15 SLIITS

-35 SVPDP
+35 DVPDP

-67 VVTIHDAGHAVSL
+67 VVTLHDAGHAVSL

-98 LKGDGFTPLVAA
+98 LKGEGFTPLVVA
-110 GQTVARGDPLIR
+110 GDTVSRGDPLIR
-122 FDLDAVALAATSL
+122 FDLDAIALAATSL

-178 DDGTVVEQAVTLSLP
+178 DDGTLVEQAVTLSLA

-204 GEVARGFE
+204 GEAARGFE
-212 ADVHLLNGD
+212 ADVHLVKGD
-221 KRGDARSTVG
+221 KRGDARSTVA
-231 LLALGTAFG
+231 LLALGTAFA

-265 DMGEGKLAAA
+265 DMGE
-275 SVAPAPAAPLRAG
+275 APAAATPAPLAATNPLRAG

-303 AARLWQA
+303 AARLRQA
-310 EIAVAREGTGAVEE
+310 EISVVREGNGAAEE
-324 RAALLAARGEVRA
+324 RAALLAARNAVRA
-337 SIAARAGSA
+337 RIAARADSA
-346 SGSVASVMQAH
+346 SSSIASVMQAH
-357 LALIDDPELLAAA
+357 LALIDDPELLAGA
-370 ESRIAAGNSAGF
+370 EKRIAEGCSAGF
-382 AWRGAIHDQI
+382 AWRGAIHNQI
-392 AAIRA
+392 DAIRA

-403 IERVDDLVDIERQLL
+403 IERTDDLIDIERQML
-418 ATLTGTPLD
+418 ATLTGTAL
-427 GTGVPA
+427 GEAAVPA
-433 GAIVVADDLLPSQL
+433 GAIVVAEDLLPSQL
-447 VTLAAAKPAGIC
+447 VTLAAAKPAGLC

-488 GAIEDGTPLLLDAEL
+488 DGVEDGTPLLLDAEL
-503 GHVTAHP
+503 GNATVAP
-510 SAADADAFTARLAKR
+510 SPADTDAFAARLAKR

-531 AQVAAKDACNSAD
+531 ARAAAKDACHSAD
-544 GTRIEVFANIG
+544 GTRIEIFANIG
-555 TVEDAAL
+555 SVDEAQAAT
-562 AAAQGAEGSGL
+562 AQGAEGSGL
-573 VRSEFLFLDRDT
+573 VRSEFLFLGRET
-585 APSEDEQHAAYQGIA
+585 APSEEEQHAAYQGIA
-600 DALAGKPVIIRLLDI
+600 DALAERPVIVRLLDI

-635 QRGIRVALAQPD
+635 QRGVRIALARPD

-655 ILRVAPVGQCKI
+655 ILRVEPAGQCKI
-667 MIPMIASLD
+667 MIPMVASVD
-676 ELRQVRALVDRLRGE
+676 ELRQVRAVVERLRGA
-691 MGIPTPVEVGV
+691 MGIATPVEVGV

-740 NPAVAAGVDAMHPAV
+740 NPTVAAGVDAMHPAV

-780 SDPTALP
+780 SDPAALP

-844 TRR
+844 TR

>member
-1 MIHKPHKQAAEVLG
+1 MISGAYMGDKPM
-15 IKSMRLIITS
+15 SLIITS
-25 PLRGWATTLD
+25 PLRGWAAALD

-40 VFAQRMMGDGVAI
+40 VFADRMMGDGVAI
-53 QPLGDTVVAPFDGE
+53 HPLGDTVVAPFDGE
-67 VVTIHDAGHAVSL
+67 VITLHDARHAIAL
-80 RSAEGAEVLIHI
+80 RSTEGAEVLIHV
-92 GLDTVM
+92 GLDTVA
-98 LKGDGFTPLVAA
+98 LKGQGFTPLVTR
-110 GQTVARGDPLIR
+110 GQMVSRGDPLIR
-122 FDLDAVALAATSL
+122 FDLDAIAVAATSL

-147 AISRR
+147 TISRR
-152 TTDAAIGACEAL
+152 TIDCAIGACEAL
-164 MTLVPVQAE
+164 MTLTPTQASA
-173 TRRRS
+173 RRWS
-178 DDGTVVEQAVTLSLP
+178 DDGTVIEHAVTLSLQ

-204 GEVARGFE
+204 GETARGFE
-212 ADVHLLNGD
+212 AEVHLLRGD
-221 KRGDARSTVG
+221 KRGDARSTVA
-231 LLALGTAFG
+231 LLALGTSFG

-258 IVALLAT
+258 IVALLET
-265 DMGEGKLAAA
+265 DMGEG
-275 SVAPAPAAPLRAG
+275 APAAKPVPVDAITAAPLKPG

-303 AARLWQA
+303 AARLRQTA
-310 EIAVAREGTGAVEE
+310 IAVAREGKGATEE
-324 RAALLAARGEVRA
+324 RAALIAARTDLRER
-337 SIAARAGSA
+337 IAARAEAAG
-346 SGSVASVMQAH
+346 GSVAAVMQAH

-370 ESRIAAGNSAGF
+370 ENRIADGSSAGF

-392 AAIRA
+392 DAIRA

-403 IERVDDLVDIERQLL
+403 IERVDDLIDIERQLL
-418 ATLTGTPLD
+418 SALTGTPLD
-427 GTGVPA
+427 ADNFSP
-433 GAIVVADDLLPSQL
+433 GAIIVADDLLPSQL
-447 VTLAAAKPAGIC
+447 VVLAAGQPAGIA
-459 LARGGPTSHVA
+459 LVRGGPTSHVA

-482 AMGDAL
+482 AMGGAL
-488 GAIEDGTPLLLDAEL
+488 DTIADGTPLLLDAEA
-503 GHVTAHP
+503 GHITASP
-510 SAADADAFTARLAKR
+510 VSADTKAFAARLARR

-531 AQVAAKDACNSAD
+531 ARAAAADACHTADGVRIEIFANLGSAD
-544 GTRIEVFANIG
+544 EAK
-555 TVEDAAL
+555 A

-573 VRSEFLFLDRDT
+573 VRSEFLFLDRAD
-585 APSEDEQHAAYQGIA
+585 APSEEEQLAAYQGIA
-600 DALAGKPVIIRLLDI
+600 EALPGKPVIIRLLDI

-635 QRGIRVALAQPD
+635 QRGIRVALAHPD
-647 LLETQLRA
+647 LLETQIRA
-655 ILRVAPVGQCKI
+655 ILRTRPVGQCKI
-667 MIPMIASLD
+667 MIPMIASIA
-676 ELRQVRALVDRLRGE
+676 ELRQVRAIVDRLRGE
-691 MGIPTPVEVGV
+691 MGILTPVEVGV

-713 DLLAAEADFL
+713 DLLAVEADFL

-762 CRLAAVHGRWVGV
+762 CRLANARGRWVGV

-780 SDPTALP
+780 SDPAALP
-787 ILIGLGVT
+787 ILVGLGAS
-795 ELSAVPGFVAEA
+795 ELSTVPGFVAEA
-807 KQIVRGLTLV
+807 KQIVRGLTLI

>member
-1 MIHKPHKQAAEVLG
+1 M
-15 IKSMRLIITS
+15 SLIITS

-53 QPLGDTVVAPFDGE
+53 QPLSDTVVAPFDGE
-67 VVTIHDAGHAVSL
+67 VVTLHDAGHAISL

-98 LKGDGFTPLVAA
+98 LKGEGFTPLVAI
-110 GQTVARGDPLIR
+110 GDKVSRGDPLIR
-122 FDLDAVALAATSL
+122 FDIDAVALAATSL

-147 AISRR
+147 SISRR
-152 TTDAAIGACEAL
+152 TVDCAIGACEAL

-173 TRRRS
+173 ARRRS

-204 GEVARGFE
+204 GETARRFE

-221 KRGDARSTVG
+221 KRGDARSTVA
-231 LLALGTAFG
+231 LLALGTGFG
-240 DEVVVQ
+240 DDVVVQ
-246 ARGDDAEAALAA
+246 ARGEDAEAALAA

-265 DMGEGKLAAA
+265 DMGEGTATPIAAPVAA
-275 SVAPAPAAPLRAG
+275 SVAQALRAG

-303 AARLWQA
+303 AARLRQA
-310 EIAVAREGTGAVEE
+310 EIAVAREGTGAVQE
-324 RAALLAARGEVRA
+324 RAALLAARDDVRDR
-337 SIAARAGSA
+337 IAARADSA
-346 SGSVASVMQAH
+346 DGSVAAVMHAH
-357 LALIDDPELLAAA
+357 LALIDDPELLAGA
-370 ESRIAAGNSAGF
+370 EKRIAEGRSAGF
-382 AWRGAIHDQI
+382 AWRGAIHDQVD
-392 AAIRA
+392 AIRA

-403 IERVDDLVDIERQLL
+403 IERIDDLIDIERQLL
-418 ATLTGTPLD
+418 STLTGTPTD
-427 GTGVPA
+427 AEAVPA

-447 VTLAAAKPAGIC
+447 VALAAARPSGIC

-488 GAIEDGTPLLLDAEL
+488 DAVADGTPLLLDAEL
-503 GHVTAHP
+503 GHVTANP

-525 DARREA
+525 ETRREA
-531 AQVAAKDACNSAD
+531 AQSAAKDACQTSD
-544 GTRIEVFANIG
+544 GTRIEIFANIG
-555 TVEDAAL
+555 TVEDAVL

-585 APSEDEQHAAYQGIA
+585 APSEDEQYAAYQGIA

-626 DAEENPALG
+626 AHEENPALG
-635 QRGIRVALAQPD
+635 QRGIRVALARPD
-647 LLETQLRA
+647 LLQTQLRA
-655 ILRVAPVGQCKI
+655 ILRTRPVGQCKI
-667 MIPMIASLD
+667 MIPMVAGID
-676 ELRQVRALVDRLRGE
+676 ELRHVRALVERLRGE
-691 MGIPTPVEVGV
+691 MGIATPVEVGV

-740 NPAVAAGVDAMHPAV
+740 NPVVAAGVDAMHPAV
-755 LRMIGET
+755 LRMIGEA
-762 CRLAAVHGRWVGV
+762 CRLATARGRWVGV

-780 SDPTALP
+780 SDPAALP
-787 ILIGLGVT
+787 ILVGLGAT

-807 KQIVRGLTLV
+807 KQIVRGLTLI

>member
-1 MIHKPHKQAAEVLG
+1 M
-15 IKSMRLIITS
+15 SLIITS
-25 PLRGWATTLD
+25 PIRGWATTLD
-35 SVPDP
+35 NVPDP

-67 VVTIHDAGHAVSL
+67 VVTLHEAGHAVSL
-80 RSAEGAEVLIHI
+80 RSAEGAEVLIHV

-98 LKGDGFTPLVAA
+98 LKGEGFTPLVTV
-110 GQTVARGDPLIR
+110 GQTVSRGDPLIR
-122 FDLDAVALAATSL
+122 FDLDAVALSATSL

-140 VTNAEAF
+140 VTNADAF

-152 TTDAAIGACEAL
+152 TIDCAVGACEAL
-164 MTLVPVQAE
+164 MTLVPVRAE
-173 TRRRS
+173 ARRRS
-178 DDGTVVEQAVTLSLP
+178 DDGTIVEQAVTLSLP

-204 GEVARGFE
+204 GEAVRGFE
-212 ADVHLLNGD
+212 AEVHLLHGD
-221 KRGDARSTVG
+221 KRGDARSTVA
-231 LLALGTAFG
+231 LLALGTKFG

-258 IVALLAT
+258 VVALLAT
-265 DMGEGKLAAA
+265 DMGEGTPATA
-275 SVAPAPAAPLRAG
+275 APAPVIAAEPLRAG
-288 QIGGVIASPGLAMGP
+288 QIGGVIASPGLASGP
-303 AARLWQA
+303 AARLRQV
-310 EIAVAREGTGAVEE
+310 EIAVAREGRGGAHE
-324 RAALLAARGEVRA
+324 RSALIAARGAVRER
-337 SIAARAGSA
+337 IAARAEA
-346 SGSVASVMQAH
+346 ADGSVAAVMQAH
-357 LALIDDPELLAAA
+357 LALIDDPELLTAA
-370 ESRIAAGNSAGF
+370 ENRIADGHSAGF

-392 AAIRA
+392 DAIRA

-418 ATLTGTPLD
+418 ATLTGAPIEGAT
-427 GTGVPA
+427 VPA

-482 AMGDAL
+482 AIGDAL
-488 GAIEDGTPLLLDAEL
+488 DAVEDGTPLLLDAEL
-503 GHVTAHP
+503 GFVAASP
-510 SAADADAFTARLAKR
+510 SPADTDVFVARLAKR

-531 AQVAAKDACNSAD
+531 AQAAARDACHSAD
-544 GTRIEVFANIG
+544 GTHIGVFANIG
-555 TVEDAAL
+555 TVEDAAI

-573 VRSEFLFLDRDT
+573 VRSEFLFLDRET
-585 APSEDEQHAAYQGIA
+585 APSEDEQFAAYQGIA

-626 DAEENPALG
+626 AHEDNPALG
-635 QRGIRVALAQPD
+635 QRGIRVALARPD
-647 LLETQLRA
+647 LLETQIRA
-655 ILRVAPVGQCKI
+655 ILRVKPVGQCKI
-667 MIPMIASLD
+667 MIPMVAGID
-676 ELRQVRALVDRLRGE
+676 ELRQIRALVDRLRGE
-691 MGIPTPVEVGV
+691 MEIAAPVEVGV

-713 DLLAAEADFL
+713 DLLAVEADFL

-762 CRLAAVHGRWVGV
+762 CRLAIARGRWVGV

-780 SDPTALP
+780 SDPAALP
-787 ILIGLGVT
+787 ILVGLGVT

-807 KQIVRGLTLV
+807 KQIVRGLTLI

>member
-1 MIHKPHKQAAEVLG
+1 M
-15 IKSMRLIITS
+15 SLIITS

-67 VVTIHDAGHAVSL
+67 VVTLHDAGHAISL
-80 RSAEGAEVLIHI
+80 RSAEGAEILIHI

-98 LKGDGFTPLVAA
+98 LKGEGFTPLVAI
-110 GQTVARGDPLIR
+110 GDTVSRGDPLIR

-152 TTDAAIGACEAL
+152 SVNCAVGACEAL

-173 TRRRS
+173 ARRRS
-178 DDGTVVEQAVTLSLP
+178 DDGTLIEQSVTLSLP

-204 GEVARGFE
+204 GETARRFE
-212 ADVHLLNGD
+212 AEVHLLNGE
-221 KRGDARSTVG
+221 KRGDARSTVA
-231 LLALGTAFG
+231 LLALGTGFG

-265 DMGEGKLAAA
+265 DMDEGAPTATPAAA
-275 SVAPAPAAPLRAG
+275 SVAASAAQILRAG

-303 AARLWQA
+303 AARLRQA
-310 EIAVAREGTGAVEE
+310 EIVVARDGKGAAEE
-324 RAALLAARGEVRA
+324 RAALLAARGDVRGQ
-337 SIAARAGSA
+337 IAELADSA
-346 SGSVASVMQAH
+346 DGSVAAVMQAH
-357 LALIDDPELLAAA
+357 LALIDDPELLAGA
-370 ESRIAAGNSAGF
+370 EKRIAEGRSAGF
-382 AWRGAIHDQI
+382 AWRGTIHDQI
-392 AAIRA
+392 DAIRA

-403 IERVDDLVDIERQLL
+403 IERIDDLVDIERQLL
-418 ATLTGTPLD
+418 SALTGMQVD
-427 GTGVPA
+427 GVAIPA
-433 GAIVVADDLLPSQL
+433 GAIVVAEDLLPSQL

-488 GAIEDGTPLLLDAEL
+488 GAVEEGVPLLLDAEM
-503 GHVTAHP
+503 GHVTVAP
-510 SAADADAFTARLAKR
+510 SPADVDGFAARLAR
-525 DARREA
+525 RAARREA
-531 AQVAAKDACNSAD
+531 AQSAAKDACQTAD
-544 GTRIEVFANIG
+544 GTRIEIFANIG
-555 TVEDAAL
+555 TVDDAAL
-562 AAAQGAEGSGL
+562 ATAQGAEGSGL

-585 APSEDEQHAAYQGIA
+585 APSEDEQHAAYRGIA

-626 DAEENPALG
+626 AHEENPALG
-635 QRGIRVALAQPD
+635 QRGIRVALAHPD

-655 ILRVAPVGQCKI
+655 ILRVEPVGQCKI
-667 MIPMIASLD
+667 MIPMVASID

-691 MGIPTPVEVGV
+691 MGIASPVEVGV

-740 NPAVAAGVDAMHPAV
+740 NPAVAAAVDAMHPAV

-762 CRLAAVHGRWVGV
+762 CRLATARGRWVGV

-780 SDPTALP
+780 SDPAALP
-787 ILIGLGVT
+787 ILVGLGAT

-807 KQIVRGLTLV
+807 KQIVRGLTLI

>member
-1 MIHKPHKQAAEVLG
+1 M
-15 IKSMRLIITS
+15 SLIITS
-25 PLRGWATTLD
+25 PLRGWASALD

-67 VVTIHDAGHAVSL
+67 VVTLHEAGHAVSL

-98 LKGDGFTPLVAA
+98 LKGNGFTPLVVT
-110 GQTVARGDPLIR
+110 GQRVSRGDPLVR

-140 VTNAEAF
+140 VTNAESF

-152 TTDAAIGACEAL
+152 TVDCAIGACEAL
-164 MTLVPVQAE
+164 MTLVPVQGE

-178 DDGTVVEQAVTLSLP
+178 DDGTSVEQAVTLSLP

-204 GEVARGFE
+204 GEAARAFE
-212 ADVHLLNGD
+212 ADVHLVKGD
-221 KRGDARSTVG
+221 KRGDARSTVA

-246 ARGDDAEAALAA
+246 ARGDDAETALAA
-258 IVALLAT
+258 IVALLAS
-265 DMGEGKLAAA
+265 DMGEGAPVAAPSLPAAA
-275 SVAPAPAAPLRAG
+275 NNRLRAG
-288 QIGGVIASPGLAMGP
+288 QIGGVIAAPGLAMGP
-303 AARLWQA
+303 AARLRQT
-310 EIAVAREGTGAVEE
+310 EIAVAREGKGTAEE
-324 RAALLAARGEVRA
+324 RAALLAARNEVSA
-337 SIAARAGSA
+337 QIEARAEDA
-346 SGSVASVMQAH
+346 SGGVASVMQAH

-370 ESRIAAGNSAGF
+370 ETRIVAGSSAGF

-392 AAIRA
+392 DAIRA
-397 TGNAHL
+397 TGNSHL
-403 IERVDDLVDIERQLL
+403 IERIDDLVDIERQML
-418 ATLTGTPLD
+418 ATLTGTALD
-427 GTGVPA
+427 GAAVPA
-433 GAIVVADDLLPSQL
+433 GAIVVAEDLLPSQL

-482 AMGDAL
+482 AMGEAL
-488 GAIEDGTPLLLDAEL
+488 DSIEDGAPLLLDAEL
-503 GHVTAHP
+503 GHVTIAP
-510 SAADADAFTARLAKR
+510 SLADNAAFTERLTKR
-525 DARREA
+525 EARRTA
-531 AQVAAKDACNSAD
+531 AQAAAKDACHSAD
-544 GTRIEVFANIG
+544 GTRIEIFANIG
-555 TVEDAAL
+555 TAKDAAL

-573 VRSEFLFLDRDT
+573 VRSEFLFLDRET
-585 APSEDEQHAAYQGIA
+585 APSEDEQHAAYQDIA
-600 DALAGKPVIIRLLDI
+600 ETLAGKPVIVRLLDI

-635 QRGIRVALAQPD
+635 QRGIRVALARPD
-647 LLETQLRA
+647 LLETQIRA
-655 ILRVAPVGQCKI
+655 ILRVRPGGQCKI
-667 MIPMIASLD
+667 MIPMVASVD
-676 ELRQVRALVDRLRGE
+676 ELRQVRAIVERLRGE
-691 MGIPTPVEVGV
+691 MAIAAPVEIGV

-780 SDPTALP
+780 SDPAALP
-787 ILIGLGVT
+787 ILVGLGVT

-817 EARAHAE
+817 EARAHAK

-844 TRR
+844 TR

>member
-1 MIHKPHKQAAEVLG
+1 M
-15 IKSMRLIITS
+15 SLIITS

-67 VVTIHDAGHAVSL
+67 VVTLHDAGHAISL
-80 RSAEGAEVLIHI
+80 RSVEGAEVLIHI

-98 LKGDGFTPLVAA
+98 LKGEGFTPLVAI
-110 GQTVARGDPLIR
+110 GQTVLRGDPLIH
-122 FDLDAVALAATSL
+122 FDLDAVALSAASL

-152 TTDAAIGACEAL
+152 STDCAIGACEAL

-173 TRRRS
+173 VRRRS
-178 DDGTVVEQAVTLSLP
+178 DDGTVIEQSVTLSLP

-204 GEVARGFE
+204 GEAARGFQAE
-212 ADVHLLNGD
+212 LHLLNGD
-221 KRGDARSTVG
+221 KRGDARSTVA
-231 LLALGTAFG
+231 LLALGTRFG
-240 DEVVVQ
+240 DDVVVQ

-258 IVALLAT
+258 IIALLAT
-265 DMGEGKLAAA
+265 DMGESAPTA
-275 SVAPAPAAPLRAG
+275 APAPLVTSQPLRTG
-288 QIGGVIASPGLAMGP
+288 QVGGVIASPGLAMGP
-303 AARLWQA
+303 AARLRQA
-310 EIAVAREGTGAVEE
+310 EIAVARDGADAADE
-324 RAALLAARGEVRA
+324 RAALVAARHDVRA
-337 SIAARAGSA
+337 RIAAHADSA
-346 SGSVASVMQAH
+346 DGSVAAVMHAH
-357 LALIDDPELLAAA
+357 LALIDDPELLAGA
-370 ESRIAAGNSAGF
+370 EQRIAAGRSAGF

-392 AAIRA
+392 DAIRA

-403 IERVDDLVDIERQLL
+403 IERIDDLVDIERQLL
-418 ATLTGTPLD
+418 SKLTGTPLD
-427 GTGVPA
+427 GAAVPA

-447 VTLAAAKPAGIC
+447 VSLAAMKPAGIC
-459 LARGGPTSHVA
+459 LTRGGPTSHVA

-482 AMGDAL
+482 AMGEALDAV
-488 GAIEDGTPLLLDAEL
+488 EDGAPLLLDAEM
-503 GHVTAHP
+503 GHLTVAP
-510 SAADADAFTARLAKR
+510 FPADTDAFTARLAKR
-525 DARREA
+525 AARRDA
-531 AQVAAKDACNSAD
+531 AQAAAKDACHTAD
-544 GTRIEVFANIG
+544 GARIEIFANLG
-555 TVEDAAL
+555 SEADATL
-562 AAAQGAEGSGL
+562 AAAKGAEGSGL
-573 VRSEFLFLDRDT
+573 VRSEFLFLDRNT
-585 APSEDEQHAAYQGIA
+585 APSEDEQHAAYQAIA
-600 DALAGKPVIIRLLDI
+600 DALSGKPVIIRLLDI

-626 DAEENPALG
+626 AHEENPALG

-647 LLETQLRA
+647 LLETQIRA
-655 ILRVAPVGQCKI
+655 ILRVEPVGQCKI
-667 MIPMIASLD
+667 MIPMVASID

-691 MGIPTPVEVGV
+691 MGIATPVEVGV

-762 CRLAAVHGRWVGV
+762 CRLATARGRWVGV

-780 SDPTALP
+780 SDSAALP
-787 ILIGLGVT
+787 ILIGLGAT

-837 LARAFEE
+837 LSRAFEE